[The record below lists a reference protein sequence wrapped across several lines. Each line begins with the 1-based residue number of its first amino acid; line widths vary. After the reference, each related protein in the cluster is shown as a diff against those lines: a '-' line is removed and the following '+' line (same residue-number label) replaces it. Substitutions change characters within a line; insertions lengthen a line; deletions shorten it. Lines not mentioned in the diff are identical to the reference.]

1 MTTTSNAAT
10 LRELPATPIHS
21 DASEPAGGL
30 PAWPVEFRFGNRRD
44 GTSADHA
51 RPSRRSLL
59 PLLLRVLEGISAFAL
74 LIAAW
79 FIASVY
85 LPLGDNP
92 LIPAPP
98 LVLKALVDSLP
109 ELWAGTLSSFT
120 ILVPGFALAAVAGIV
135 AGLAVG
141 TSRHLENAF
150 LPFAKVAAPIPPT
163 VYIPYAIAILPTFKL
178 SAIFVVFIGAFWP
191 IFQNAVAGAHA
202 LEQRYRD
209 NAAILGL
216 TGIEYRLRVVFPA
229 ALPHIFS
236 GMAVGLG
243 FSFILLTVA
252 ELFGANAGLGRFV
265 QYYADFADYPRMV
278 AGILYTGFVTWL
290 AMSGLDLLRRR
301 ALFWHK

>member
-1 MTTTSNAAT
+1 MSDPAAIASDT
-10 LRELPATPIHS
+10 LRELPVTPLSIDTFDATQAG
-21 DASEPAGGL
+21 ASLQWPKL
-30 PAWPVEFRFGNRRD
+30 LAWFVR
-44 GTSADHA
+44 A
-51 RPSRRSLL
+51 
-59 PLLLRVLEGISAFAL
+59 LEASSVWLF

-79 FIASVY
+79 FFASVY

-92 LIPAPP
+92 LIPSPP
-98 LVLKALVDSLP
+98 LVANALVDSLP

-120 ILVPGFALAAVAGIV
+120 ILVPGFALASVLGIV
-135 AGLAVG
+135 SGLAVG
-141 TSRHLENAF
+141 SSSRLQNAF
-150 LPFAKVAAPIPPT
+150 LPFAKVAAPVPPT

-191 IFQNAVAGAHA
+191 IFQNAVAGAHT

-216 TGIEYRLRVVFPA
+216 YGFEYHARVVFPA

-278 AGILYTGFVTWL
+278 AGILYTGLITWL
-290 AMSGLDLLRRR
+290 TMTLLDRARHR
-301 ALFWHK
+301 ALFWLK